1 MVMGS
6 DYPEQLFLKA
16 SHAFRDSISVP
27 AFPPSLLQREVPKQA
42 AFPAKTDNAA

>member
-16 SHAFRDSISVP
+16 SHAFRASKSVP
-27 AFPPSLLQREVPKQA
+27 AFPPSLLQREVPKEA
-42 AFPAKTDNAA
+42 AFPAKTDYAA